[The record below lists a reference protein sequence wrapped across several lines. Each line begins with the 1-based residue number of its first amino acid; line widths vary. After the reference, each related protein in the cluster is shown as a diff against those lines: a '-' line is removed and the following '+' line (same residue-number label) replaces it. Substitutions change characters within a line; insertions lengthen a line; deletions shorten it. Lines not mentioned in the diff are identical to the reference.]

1 MNTKLV
7 FEKEEVKLKSADG
20 TEKVFIMRPFKEGDE
35 TGIIECVR
43 EEYGDSYFK
52 TDFYDPEKVK
62 EDALSD
68 RYRFFVA
75 ETDGKIAGMEIFHLF
90 SEDEDY
96 IEPASQILK
105 KEYRNYGL
113 SGALVFYTLPLA
125 EKMEPCALFVH
136 AVTFHKATQTV
147 CEAYGMTPVG
157 FRLGSFLTEKMNN
170 SYIRQACDKYS
181 EGIMIRAVRKKDAGT
196 IYIPEEI
203 RDYTD
208 KIYGRLKVKYNIA
221 DSTVAVD
228 ITSQIPNHAVLSIK
242 RDEVQRLIMIKVDEP
257 GKDLVT
263 QMRDLKKSFGNEPYW
278 VIQIMLN
285 TDTPVIYDQYEEL
298 KSEGFFFSG
307 LKPLCGSHERMYMQW
322 IGNTE
327 LHMDKYVL
335 TQSFEEIRRDIERMI
350 P

>member
-203 RDYTD
+203 
-208 KIYGRLKVKYNIA
+208 
-221 DSTVAVD
+221 
-228 ITSQIPNHAVLSIK
+228 
-242 RDEVQRLIMIKVDEP
+242 
-257 GKDLVT
+257 
-263 QMRDLKKSFGNEPYW
+263 
-278 VIQIMLN
+278 
-285 TDTPVIYDQYEEL
+285 
-298 KSEGFFFSG
+298 
-307 LKPLCGSHERMYMQW
+307 
-322 IGNTE
+322 
-327 LHMDKYVL
+327 
-335 TQSFEEIRRDIERMI
+335 
-350 P
+350 